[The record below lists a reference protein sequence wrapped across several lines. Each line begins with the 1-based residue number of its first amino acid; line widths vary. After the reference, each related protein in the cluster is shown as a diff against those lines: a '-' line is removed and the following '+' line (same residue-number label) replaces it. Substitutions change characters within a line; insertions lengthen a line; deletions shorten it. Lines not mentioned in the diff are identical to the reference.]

1 MIPFRLILITLGI
14 AIIVVD
20 FIAYSVKKMGES
32 YGLLWMFLGA
42 FTLVVGII
50 KKDWSA
56 FSAIDNKLMIPAM
69 IIIIIVLLLIFRMS
83 STLSV
88 LIRQNQE
95 LAIHVSL
102 LNQENEL
109 LVKKLIGEEEIRD
122 MSLLKN
128 AVKENAGEA

>member
-69 IIIIIVLLLIFRMS
+69 IIIITALLLIFRMS

-95 LAIHVSL
+95 LAMHVSL

-122 MSLLKN
+122 MSLLSK
-128 AVKENAGEA
+128 GECR

>member
-69 IIIIIVLLLIFRMS
+69 IIIFIALLLIFRMS

-95 LAIHVSL
+95 LAMHVSL

-128 AVKENAGEA
+128 AVKENSVEA